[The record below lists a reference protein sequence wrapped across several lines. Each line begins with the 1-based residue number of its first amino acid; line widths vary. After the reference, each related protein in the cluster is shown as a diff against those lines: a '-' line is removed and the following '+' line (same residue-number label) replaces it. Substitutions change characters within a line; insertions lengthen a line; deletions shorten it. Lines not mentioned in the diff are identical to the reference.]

1 VKTETAKTDSAPGE
15 PPQARRPKRG
25 VPEGLWQ
32 QCPGCQAT
40 IYKKEAQ
47 RRLNT
52 CPECDYH
59 LYVTAQERIQQ
70 VLDEGTFEE
79 WFAGLRPG
87 DPLSFADKKPYAE
100 RLKAEQRRT
109 GLRAA

>member
-1 VKTETAKTDSAPGE
+1 MSIRRNQSVHSARESEARAVAVGNIETSAAD
-15 PPQARRPKRG
+15 PPPPRRPKRG

-87 DPLSFADKKPYAE
+87 
-100 RLKAEQRRT
+100 
-109 GLRAA
+109 